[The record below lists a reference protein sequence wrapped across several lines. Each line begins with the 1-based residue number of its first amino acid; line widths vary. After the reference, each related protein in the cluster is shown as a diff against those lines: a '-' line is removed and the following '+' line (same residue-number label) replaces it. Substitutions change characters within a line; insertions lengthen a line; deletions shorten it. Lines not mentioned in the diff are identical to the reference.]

1 MCRGHFSNVLVNPTP
16 QSWLITSVEPLP
28 RLPLPRAPA
37 PGSNLAPFMSP
48 RFAWIGGEVTTQAPE
63 PLEFRIKTTS
73 NSTPRAALRIDGQTL
88 PLEKADRLEQ
98 VDLASPGPVS
108 WVPPEGR
115 QSKFSG
121 HGRPKR
127 DALRMPG

>member
-1 MCRGHFSNVLVNPTP
+1 
-16 QSWLITSVEPLP
+16 
-28 RLPLPRAPA
+28 
-37 PGSNLAPFMSP
+37 MSP

-108 WVPPEGR
+108 WVTPVFLPRRQTVEVLRAWAAETRRPEDAR
-115 QSKFSG
+115 VKAVQRSWSAAG
-121 HGRPKR
+121 HLSFKIERTT
-127 DALRMPG
+127 